1 MGVTDT
7 ICAVFGFLSELG
19 EKESRFDQ
27 IMNINSAKLDWFETS
42 RYGMFIHWG
51 PYAVAARGEWVLN
64 RERIPTDEYT
74 ERYVDHWK
82 AEKYDPATWCQ
93 LAKEAGMGYI
103 VLTTRHHDG
112 FALWD
117 SKASSFNAAQKG
129 PKRDLL
135 VPYVAAARAAGLKVG
150 FYYSPASWTHPDYP
164 GAFFRDW
171 PSNTDWASEA
181 ARERF
186 LKFYRD
192 QLRELLTGYGPIDY
206 LWFDGCVP
214 DLDGDVTLKMVYEL
228 QPAIVVNNRLGC
240 PFDIEC
246 CEQAIKPGPVGQAWE
261 ACMTLNDNW
270 GYHAGDR
277 KWKTPQN
284 VVEMLLTCAENA
296 GNLLLNVGPRADGM
310 IPDESVRILREAGA
324 WLKKNRAAVTRSER
338 HLLAVNGTAYPITAR
353 GNRIYLHFMREPF
366 GSFCW
371 AEIQNKVL
379 NARLLVDG
387 RPISFRQEGGRL
399 FLENIPTPLPDA
411 LCTTIELELDGVPQ
425 ALTKRTSFWV
435 PG

>member
-1 MGVTDT
+1 MG
-7 ICAVFGFLSELG
+7 E
-19 EKESRFDQ
+19 FDLL
-27 IMNINSAKLDWFETS
+27 MNIDSAKLDWFETS

-51 PYAVAARGEWVLN
+51 PYAVAARGEWVMN
-64 RERIPTDEYT
+64 RERIPLDEYT
-74 ERYVDHWK
+74 ERYVDHWM
-82 AEKYDPATWCQ
+82 AEKYDPAAWCQ

-117 SKASSFNAAQKG
+117 SKASSFNAAQRG

-135 VPYVAAARAAGLKVG
+135 IPYVVAARAAGLKVG

-171 PSNTDWASEA
+171 PGNNDWASDA
-181 ARERF
+181 ARARF

-192 QLRELLTGYGPIDY
+192 QLKELLTGYGAIDY

-214 DLDGDVTLKMVYEL
+214 NLDGDETLKMIYEL
-228 QPAIVVNNRLGC
+228 QPGIVVNNRLGC
-240 PFDIEC
+240 PFDIAC

-277 KWKTPQN
+277 KWKTAQN

-296 GNLLLNVGPRADGM
+296 GNLLLNVGPRADGV

-338 HLLAVNGTAYPITAR
+338 HLLPVNGTAYPITAR
-353 GNRIYLHFMREPF
+353 GNRVYLHFMREPF
-366 GSFCW
+366 GRFCW

-379 NARLLVDG
+379 SARLLADG
-387 RPISFRQEGGRL
+387 RAISFYQEGGRL
-399 FLENIPTPLPDA
+399 FLENLPTPLPDA
-411 LCTTIELELDGVPQ
+411 LCTTVELELDGTPQ
-425 ALTKRTSFWV
+425 ALTQRTSFWV
-435 PG
+435 PD